1 MENLPGHRDITHG
14 KIIGEDIKLFIE
26 NVIKQK
32 VIISG
37 NSSGGIIA
45 LWCAANIPEYVSGI
59 ILEDAPIFFC

>member
-1 MENLPGHRDITHG
+1 MESISGHPGHYSW
-14 KIIGEDIKLFIE
+14 KIIGEDIKIFIE

-45 LWCAANIPEYVSGI
+45 LSVC
-59 ILEDAPIFFC
+59 C